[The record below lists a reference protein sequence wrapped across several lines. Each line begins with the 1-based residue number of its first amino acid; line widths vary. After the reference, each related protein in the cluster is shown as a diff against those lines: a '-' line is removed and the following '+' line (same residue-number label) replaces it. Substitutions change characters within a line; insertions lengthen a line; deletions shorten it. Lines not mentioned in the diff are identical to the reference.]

1 MNGIRQ
7 SIYLAVIKTKVHRA
21 EGHLEP
27 QGGSRALCAIR
38 KMSITAARD
47 IAASEL
53 RTDAR
58 PAHQPRCTGF
68 GLMSV
73 SRKALQ
79 STTL

>member
-1 MNGIRQ
+1 
-7 SIYLAVIKTKVHRA
+7 
-21 EGHLEP
+21 
-27 QGGSRALCAIR
+27 
-38 KMSITAARD
+38 MSITAARD

-53 RTDAR
+53 STDAR